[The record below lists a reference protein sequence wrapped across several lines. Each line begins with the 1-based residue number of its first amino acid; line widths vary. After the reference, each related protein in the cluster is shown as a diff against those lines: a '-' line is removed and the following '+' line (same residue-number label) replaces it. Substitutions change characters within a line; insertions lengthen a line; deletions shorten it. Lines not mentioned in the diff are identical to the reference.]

1 MMNNEDLYGTANVRA
16 MSKLSVRSEGHTL
29 RLASASDL
37 WYSGGGAF
45 EPKTF
50 GYTGRPSKAIGGWR
64 TFGISALT
72 IRSSIPSAQSV
83 LWPRVGKGVT
93 AAIYSEDANG
103 QLAYLETS
111 FQF

>member
-1 MMNNEDLYGTANVRA
+1 MNNEDLYGTVNVRA
-16 MSKLSVRSEGHTL
+16 MSKLSLRSEGHTL

-50 GYTGRPSKAIGGWR
+50 GCTGCPSKAIGGWR

-83 LWPRVGKGVT
+83 LWPGVGKGVI
-93 AAIYSEDANG
+93 AAIDPEEDAIG

-111 FQF
+111 FRF

>member
-1 MMNNEDLYGTANVRA
+1 MMNNEDLYGRVNVRA
-16 MSKLSVRSEGHTL
+16 MSKLSLRSEGHTL

-37 WYSGGGAF
+37 WYSGGGAL

-72 IRSSIPSAQSV
+72 IR
-83 LWPRVGKGVT
+83 
-93 AAIYSEDANG
+93 
-103 QLAYLETS
+103 
-111 FQF
+111 

>member
-1 MMNNEDLYGTANVRA
+1 MMNNEDLYGTVNVPA
-16 MSKLSVRSEGHTL
+16 MSKLSLRSEGHTL

-45 EPKTF
+45 EPKAF

-72 IRSSIPSAQSV
+72 ALTIRSSIPSAQSV
-83 LWPRVGKGVT
+83 LWPRVGKGVI
-93 AAIYSEDANG
+93 AAIYPEDANG
-103 QLAYLETS
+103 QLA
-111 FQF
+111 